1 MAKRYKLLKQFMS
14 TQEKALNEIIAYRNR
29 LDEIKYEDIKTL
41 IKESIRHV
49 PVALAKLQKN
59 SAIDRVRLNKN
70 IPFFN
75 SQKELSYI
83 TDEEVI
89 SKYLTEFGR
98 ANKPHQPLFYGALTS
113 EKIKENRMTAY
124 LETSTLVRD
133 TKGVNLEGEL
143 FTLSRW
149 RNKQELIIPEIVFSE
164 EAIKANPQTAAS
176 YEMHYRTLKEEPLRE
191 IALRQLQLFS
201 QEFARKARTHHDYK
215 IAVAYADLL
224 MTEGN
229 YPGILYPSVQSGFQG
244 QNLVLR
250 PDIVDKH
257 LVLNNVSTHRVHK
270 NKMQSTMA
278 NYYHTTSFGENNSN
292 FVWDLNECDE
302 PNLIKMWSER
312 VAQDK

>member
-1 MAKRYKLLKQFMS
+1 MS
-14 TQEKALNEIIAYRNR
+14 TQEKALNEIIAYRDR
-29 LDEIKYEDIKTL
+29 LDEIEYDDIKTL
-41 IKESIRHV
+41 IKESISHI
-49 PVALAKLQKN
+49 PIALAKLHKGA
-59 SAIDRVRLNKN
+59 AIDRMRLNKD
-70 IPFFN
+70 IPFFT
-75 SQKELSYI
+75 SQNELSYI

-89 SKYLTEFGR
+89 AKYLTEYGR

-124 LETSTLVRD
+124 SETSTLIRD
-133 TKGVNLEGEL
+133 TESVNLEGEL

-149 RNKQELIIPEIVFSE
+149 RTNQELIVPEIVFSE
-164 EAIKANPQTAAS
+164 DAIMANPQTAAS
-176 YEMHYRTLKEEPLRE
+176 FQKYYKDLMQEPMRE
-191 IALRQLQLFS
+191 LALRQLQLFS
-201 QEFARKARTHHDYK
+201 QEFARKARSHNDYK

-229 YPGILYPSVQSGFQG
+229 YPGILYPSVQTGYQG

-257 LVLNNVSTHRVHK
+257 LALTNVSTHRVHK

-278 NYYHTTSFGENNSN
+278 NYYHTTNFGENNSN

-302 PNLIKMWSER
+302 PSLIRMWSEH
-312 VAQDK
+312 VAKDK